1 MVSLTTDIPNEWEEG
16 ERHDV
21 KLIVAAG
28 QTILAGQ
35 LLIYG
40 ANPQEVTQPVDLGAI
55 DFAGVALEGGVG
67 GDRINVRQ
75 RGLLVT
81 DFAGT
86 FAALSEGTA
95 AFGEMSATASNN
107 PKDISETLTDNLPI
121 GKVNRIITAGAAGKA
136 VFLIEADGFR

>member
-1 MVSLTTDIPNEWEEG
+1 MTSLLVDTPNQWEEG

-40 ANPQEVTQPVDLGAI
+40 ANAQEVTQPVDLGAI
-55 DFAGVALEGGVG
+55 DFAGVALTGGVG
-67 GDRINVRQ
+67 GDRIDVRQ

-95 AFGEMSATASNN
+95 AFGEMSATADNN
-107 PKDISETLTDNLPI
+107 VLSITETSLNNLPI
-121 GKVNRIITAGAAGKA
+121 GKVNRVITAGAAGKA